1 MAMPDSLA
9 SLHVPPVG
17 DSAVLCAG
25 LRLEGAAQD
34 WITASLPFVTRDEKE
49 RAGRFIHAA
58 DAARHL
64 VGRALARRCLEAAL
78 NRPVHDAFAVS
89 RWGKPLLEG
98 ADVDFSISHSGGMI
112 WTALCR
118 SCHVG
123 IDVEEIRPVP
133 ELEVLAAAL
142 HPHEQADIFAAPE
155 AERLCS
161 FYRCWTRK
169 EAVLKAAGTGLNMT
183 MDSFQVCTGGRTDAW
198 LTSLPPDD
206 TPENSGSAGSHCW
219 TVRDIDTEAAYYC
232 SMAACAPQLDVAV
245 FRLPDSICSGALC
258 SGTV

>member
-17 DSAVLCAG
+17 DNAILCVG
-25 LRLEGAAQD
+25 LRLEGDAQD
-34 WITASLPFVTRDEKE
+34 WITASLPFVTRDERE

-58 DAARHL
+58 DAARHM

-78 NRPVHDAFAVS
+78 NRPVPEAFSVT
-89 RWGKPLLEG
+89 RWGKPQLEDT
-98 ADVDFSISHSGGMI
+98 DVDFSISHSGGMV

-142 HPHEQADIFAAPE
+142 HPHEQAGVFAVPE
-155 AERLCS
+155 EERLRI

-183 MDSFQVCTGGRTDAW
+183 MDSFQVCTDRKTDAW
-198 LTSLPPDD
+198 LISLPPDD
-206 TPENSGSAGSHCW
+206 TPETGDSEGSGCW
-219 TVRDIDTEAAYYC
+219 TVRDINTEAAYHC

-245 FRLPDSICSGALC
+245 FRLPDAAPVTEQI
-258 SGTV
+258 